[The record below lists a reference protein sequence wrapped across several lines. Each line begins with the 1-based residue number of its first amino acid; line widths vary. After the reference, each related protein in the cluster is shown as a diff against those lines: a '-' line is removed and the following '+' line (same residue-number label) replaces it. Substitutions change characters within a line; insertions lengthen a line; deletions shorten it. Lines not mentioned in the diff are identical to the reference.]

1 MISRTLRLANFAK
14 NMYKIRINP
23 SSIYS
28 IGVLSRKPVF
38 MFSEG
43 NRDKESNKPA
53 PIDPK

>member
-1 MISRTLRLANFAK
+1 
-14 NMYKIRINP
+14 MYKIRINP